1 VDDTPIGDALLPKG
15 GASFRFRRLPRKATL
30 RTFPAMTIP
39 TALSRLRAFDW
50 DPLHWLRRGL
60 RVFGK
65 ALTRLWG
72 RDVMLYV
79 GGVSFFAL
87 LAVFPAL
94 AILIGLY
101 GLLADPQEAEKQVEM
116 LAHTMPAASRAL
128 FQSELMRLAGAPL
141 RVSAQSALAL
151 VIGGYAAHRGFKAL
165 LAGLSF
171 IHDEDQPRG
180 FVGFNVMALVVLV
193 AAFALMAL
201 LSGVFLFLRL
211 IGSTFHLKPLAGV
224 PWLYSEWTWA
234 SAGLVVAMTL
244 IYRYAMS
251 SEPVAWRASV
261 MGGIS
266 AAFLC
271 LGASWASAFYVEQIA
286 QLGATYGSVAAVVVF
301 LIWLSWNVN
310 AVFLGGALATEIEIA
325 LHNAPASVLPD
336 LRGEKPTVVSRPE
349 S

>member
-1 VDDTPIGDALLPKG
+1 MK
-15 GASFRFRRLPRKATL
+15 F
-30 RTFPAMTIP
+30 
-39 TALSRLRAFDW
+39 TAVLERLRAVDW
-50 DPLHWLRRGL
+50 DPLHWLRWCL
-60 RVFGK
+60 RVSGK

-87 LAVFPAL
+87 LAAFPAL

-101 GLLADPQEAEKQVEM
+101 GLLSEPAQAERQVEL
-116 LAHTMPAASRAL
+116 LAQMMPPASRAL
-128 FQSELMRLAGAPL
+128 FQAELARLAAAPL

-151 VIGGYAAHRGFKAL
+151 VIGAYAAHRGFKAL

-180 FVGFNVMALVVLV
+180 FVGFNIMALVVLIC
-193 AAFALMAL
+193 AFALLAGVSAVFFGLRL
-201 LSGVFLFLRL
+201 LSA
-211 IGSTFHLKPLAGV
+211 TFHLRPLAGV

-234 SAGLVVAMTL
+234 SAGVTLAMTL
-244 IYRYAMS
+244 IYRFAMS
-251 SEPVAWRASV
+251 SEPVAWRASAA
-261 MGGIS
+261 GGVS

-310 AVFLGGALATEIEIA
+310 AIFLGGALATEIEIA
-325 LHNAPASVLPD
+325 IHRAPPARPRAAFPASA
-336 LRGEKPTVVSRPE
+336 KPASPLE